1 MERLR
6 EKVFNK
12 QQDTSS
18 FTLVLR
24 TLLKQKEEIANKYKH
39 ENHELHKLL
48 IKQQNLLNKLNEDN
62 MNLNRSNN
70 ELKES
75 FVNSNTNKKK
85 SSVNSS
91 SSVIVTSSC
100 SSCCNS
106 NNQFLNENEYI
117 KQTYL

>member
-24 TLLKQKEEIANKYKH
+24 TLLKQKEEIANRYKH

-62 MNLNRSNN
+62 MNLNRSNS

-75 FVNSNTNKKK
+75 FVNSKNNTTKKK

-91 SSVIVTSSC
+91 SSVT

-117 KQTYL
+117 NKFF